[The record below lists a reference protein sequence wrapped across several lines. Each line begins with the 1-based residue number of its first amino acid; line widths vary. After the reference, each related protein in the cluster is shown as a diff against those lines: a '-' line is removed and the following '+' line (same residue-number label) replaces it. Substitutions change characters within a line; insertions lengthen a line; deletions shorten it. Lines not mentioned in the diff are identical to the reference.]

1 MNEKNGKIE
10 KNGENYGPF
19 TPLPVKRPWPQYLM
33 SDRKACG
40 LPE

>member
-19 TPLPVKRPWPQYLM
+19 MPLPVKRPWPQYLM